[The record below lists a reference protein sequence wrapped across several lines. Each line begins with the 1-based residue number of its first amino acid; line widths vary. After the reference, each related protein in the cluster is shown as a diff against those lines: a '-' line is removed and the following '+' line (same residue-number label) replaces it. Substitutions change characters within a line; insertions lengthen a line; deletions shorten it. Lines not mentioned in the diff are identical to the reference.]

1 LSCAN
6 KRDYLPEMFPQEH
19 HQAWHNS
26 GWQTTLSLP
35 QLWRQFITDY
45 TYCGHGLGVRQLVV
59 PLSLNGCRI
68 RDISRVLHVSTNT
81 ALKLMRAH
89 AAKVK
94 RACLPEHITELEI
107 DEMWSF
113 VGHKEQQSWL
123 WYAFEPQSK
132 QIVAWLIG
140 ERSDQS
146 CRRLL
151 KQLKRY
157 QVLRFCTDEWKSSQK
172 LIPWAQHW
180 VGKRWTQEIERQ
192 NLNFRTH
199 LKRLQRKTICFSKS
213 DEMHEVV
220 IKLYID
226 QHNRQHHL

>member
-1 LSCAN
+1 VQTKEITCPRCSRENIIKHGISRAGKQRYRCQSC
-6 KRDYLPEMFPQEH
+6 
-19 HQAWHNS
+19 
-26 GWQTTLSLP
+26 G
-35 QLWRQFITDY
+35 RQFVTNY
-45 TYCGHGLGVRQLVV
+45 TRRGHDPQVRQMVL
-59 PLSLNGCRI
+59 PLSLNGCGI
-68 RDISRVLHVSTNT
+68 CDIARVLHLSTNT
-81 ALKLMRAH
+81 VLKLLRHH

-94 RACLPEHITELEI
+94 RLRPPEHITELEI

-113 VGHKEQQSWL
+113 IGKKEHQAWL

-140 ERSDQS
+140 KRTDHS

-151 KQLKRY
+151 KQLKRCR
-157 QVLRFCTDEWKSSQK
+157 VLRFCTDEWKSYQK

-180 VGKRWTQEIERQ
+180 VGKRWTQDIERQ

-213 DEMHEVV
+213 DEMHEAMM
-220 IKLYID
+220 KLYID
-226 QHNRQHHL
+226 HHNRQHLF